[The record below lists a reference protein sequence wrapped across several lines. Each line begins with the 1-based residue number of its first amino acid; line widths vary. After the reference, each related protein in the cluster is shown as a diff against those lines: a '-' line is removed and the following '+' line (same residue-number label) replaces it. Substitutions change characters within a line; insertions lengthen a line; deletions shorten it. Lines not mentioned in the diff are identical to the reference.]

1 MTQLHF
7 TLEKDFFTGLFKKG
21 YEEAFGDLMECMLNQ
36 FLEAES
42 AAKLQAEA
50 YERSAE
56 RTDYRNG
63 SRNRQI
69 VTRVGKLTLNVP
81 RHRNEPFHSTLLDN
95 YQRNEQAL
103 ITTMMEMVIQGVATR
118 SVEKVTEELCGTRF
132 SKATVSEMCKGL
144 DGVVGEFK
152 NRSLDK
158 TYPFIMTDA
167 LYIKV
172 REDHRIR
179 SKALMVAIG
188 IDADG
193 RKEVLGFELCETET
207 ESGWAEFLKRLKD
220 RGLSGVDLV
229 TSDSHTGL
237 VEAIR
242 KAFPHA
248 GWQRCQFHFTRNIL
262 DKTPK
267 RYQQGLVSELR
278 DMFNSKTLEE
288 AKGKRNEIIGSYH
301 DVAEQA
307 MEVLDDGFMD
317 AMNIINLPYKY
328 RQTLRTSNLLER
340 ENQELRKREKV
351 IKVFPNA
358 ESAIRLMGAVLMD
371 DHDDWSAKSR
381 VFSMKEYF
389 QEREALLFKLRA
401 S

>member
-21 YEEAFGDLMECMLNQ
+21 YEEAFGELMECMLNQ

-42 AAKLQAEA
+42 AEKLQAEA

-63 SRNRQI
+63 SRSRQI

-103 ITTMMEMVIQGVATR
+103 ITAMMEMVIQGVATR

-167 LYIKV
+167 MYIKV

-207 ESGWAEFLKRLKD
+207 EPGWEEFLKRLKD
-220 RGLSGVDLV
+220 RGLSGVDLI

-237 VEAIR
+237 VAAIR
-242 KAFPHA
+242 KTFPHA

-267 RYQQGLVSELR
+267 RYQQGLASELR
-278 DMFNSKTLEE
+278 DMFNTKTLKE
-288 AKGKRNEIIGSYH
+288 AKEKRNEIMDSYH
-301 DVAEQA
+301 EVAEQA

-317 AMNIINLPYKY
+317 AMNVMNLPYKY

>member
-21 YEEAFGDLMECMLNQ
+21 YEEAFGELMECMLNQ

-42 AAKLQAEA
+42 AEKLQAEA

-63 SRNRQI
+63 SRSRQI

-167 LYIKV
+167 MYIKV

-207 ESGWAEFLKRLKD
+207 EPGWEEFLKKLKD
-220 RGLSGVDLV
+220 RGLSGVDLI

-237 VEAIR
+237 VAAI
-242 KAFPHA
+242 
-248 GWQRCQFHFTRNIL
+248 
-262 DKTPK
+262 
-267 RYQQGLVSELR
+267 
-278 DMFNSKTLEE
+278 
-288 AKGKRNEIIGSYH
+288 
-301 DVAEQA
+301 
-307 MEVLDDGFMD
+307 
-317 AMNIINLPYKY
+317 
-328 RQTLRTSNLLER
+328 
-340 ENQELRKREKV
+340 
-351 IKVFPNA
+351 
-358 ESAIRLMGAVLMD
+358 
-371 DHDDWSAKSR
+371 
-381 VFSMKEYF
+381 
-389 QEREALLFKLRA
+389 
-401 S
+401 